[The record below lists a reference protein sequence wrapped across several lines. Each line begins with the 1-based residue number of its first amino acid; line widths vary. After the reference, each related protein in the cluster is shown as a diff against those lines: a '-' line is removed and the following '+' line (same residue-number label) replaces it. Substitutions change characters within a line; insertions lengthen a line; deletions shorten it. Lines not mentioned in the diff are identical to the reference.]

1 MISMIWAMDEDHLIG
16 KDDKIPWHIKEDL
29 LYYKSKTEG
38 QDVLMG
44 DVTYFSLK
52 GYYKNRPL
60 PYKTIYIATLDKN
73 LKVEDDNVVIIYDIF
88 EFLKNVD
95 FDLFVVGGRTIYKLA
110 YEYADRLYISLIK
123 GHHEGNVYFPITDFS
138 DFKLKSNN
146 ETELVNYQ
154 IYERVK

>member
-60 PYKTIYIATLDKN
+60 PYKTIYLATLDKN
-73 LKVEDDNVVIIYDIF
+73 LKVEDNNVVIIYDIF

-138 DFKLKSNN
+138 DFELKSSN

>member
-1 MISMIWAMDEDHLIG
+1 MEKKTKERIIRENGGAIG
-16 KDDKIPWHIKEDL
+16 GQVA
-29 LYYKSKTEG
+29 TE
-38 QDVLMG
+38 LA
-44 DVTYFSLK
+44 
-52 GYYKNRPL
+52 KNAQQGSSEAAAGMKLFLAEAER
-60 PYKTIYIATLDKN
+60 
-73 LKVEDDNVVIIYDIF
+73 
-88 EFLKNVD
+88 LKNVD

-138 DFKLKSNN
+138 DFELKSNN